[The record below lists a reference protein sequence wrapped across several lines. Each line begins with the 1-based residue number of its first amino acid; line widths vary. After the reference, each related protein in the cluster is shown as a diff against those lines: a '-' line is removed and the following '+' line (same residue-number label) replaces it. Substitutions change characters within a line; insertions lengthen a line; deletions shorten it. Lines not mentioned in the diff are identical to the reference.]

1 METDKPLLVKD
12 VMSTPLK
19 TISKEATVKEA
30 ATLMREHDI
39 NGLLVPGV
47 SVGIITTTDVTEAV
61 AENKD
66 PSEVTVADEMT
77 APVERITTEEELTQ
91 AAEMM
96 TNFGFKHLP
105 VVDTDGDFVGM
116 VSMTDITAHLA

>member
-1 METDKPLLVKD
+1 MGTETPPLVKEA
-12 VMSTPLK
+12 MSTPLE
-19 TISKEATVKEA
+19 TISKEATVRDA
-30 ATLMREHDI
+30 ATRLREHNI
-39 NGLLVPGV
+39 SGLFVPGV

-66 PSEVTVADEMT
+66 LSKATVAEEMT
-77 APVERITTEEELTQ
+77 APVERITTEEELSQ

-96 TNFGFKHLP
+96 TNFGIKHLP

-116 VSMTDITAHLA
+116 VSMTDITAYLA

>member
-1 METDKPLLVKD
+1 MGTGELPLVKD
-12 VMSTPLK
+12 VMSTPLR

-30 ATLMREHDI
+30 ALLMREHNI
-39 NGLLVPGV
+39 NGLFVPGV
-47 SVGIITTTDVTEAV
+47 SVGIITTTDVTETV

-77 APVERITTEEELTQ
+77 APVERITTEEDLAQ

-116 VSMTDITAHLA
+116 ISMTDITAYLA

>member
-1 METDKPLLVKD
+1 METNESILVKEL
-12 VMSTPLK
+12 MSTPLK

-30 ATLMREHDI
+30 ASRMREHNI
-39 NGLLVPGV
+39 NGLFVTGV

-66 PSEVTVADEMT
+66 LSAVTVADEMT
-77 APVERITTEEELTQ
+77 APVERITTEEDLSQ
-91 AAEMM
+91 AAAMM
-96 TNFGFKHLP
+96 TNFGIKHLP

-116 VSMTDITAHLA
+116 ISMTDITAHHA